1 MPHIFRKPRYRR
13 QRRRIYNRHNRLPIK
28 KNFFNIFKSGTII
41 YPLNSN
47 IQ

>member
-1 MPHIFRKPRYRR
+1 MPHFFRKPKYR
-13 QRRRIYNRHNRLPIK
+13 RRRIYNRHNRLPIK